1 VKQYAAADYDS
12 RAVEAARR
20 VLIELMRVLGEYDEE
35 IAVVGGWVPPL
46 LMPGAGHIG
55 STDVDLALDHEAL
68 QEPRYATLRALLE
81 RSGYYADE
89 EQNYVFYRDVTLD
102 DGAEPDP
109 VVVEVD
115 LVAAEYGLAGG
126 RRQSQPVQDLR
137 ARKARGADLLFD
149 RGLAEEVPVEG
160 PLPSGAT
167 LRTRV
172 RVAGPVPFL
181 VMKANAIARRDKP
194 KDAYDV
200 WFLLSNHKAGLEG
213 LAAAVAEHADHGLVQ
228 EALGHLADAFAS
240 VDHVGPRAVAEFLEL
255 EPGTEEYD
263 RVRQDAYQRTRYI
276 LQRLPREGDQSE

>member
-1 VKQYAAADYDS
+1 MKQYAAADYDS

-20 VLIELMRVLGEYDEE
+20 VLLELTRVLGEYDEE

-46 LMPGAGHIG
+46 LMPEAGHIG

-68 QEPRYATLRALLE
+68 QEPGYATLRALLE
-81 RSGYYADE
+81 RSDYYADE
-89 EQNYVFYRDVTLD
+89 EQNYVFYRDVTLG
-102 DGAEPDP
+102 DGLEPDP

-115 LVAAEYGLAGG
+115 LVAAEYGLAGKK
-126 RRQSQPVQDLR
+126 RQSQPVQDLR
-137 ARKARGADLLFD
+137 ARKARGADLVFD
-149 RGLAEEVPVEG
+149 RRLAEEVPVEG
-160 PLPSGAT
+160 PLPDGAI

-200 WFLLSNHKAGLEG
+200 WFLLSNHRAGLDG
-213 LAAAVAEHADHGLVQ
+213 LAAAVAEHADHGLVR

-240 VDHVGPRAVAEFLEL
+240 VDHVGPRAVADFLEL
-255 EPGTEEYD
+255 EPGTDEYD
-263 RVRQDAYQRTRYI
+263 RVRQDAYQRVRFI
-276 LQRLPREGDQSE
+276 LERRPRAGA

>member
-1 VKQYAAADYDS
+1 MKQYAATDYDS

-20 VLIELMRVLGEYDEE
+20 VLLELTRVLGEYEEE

-68 QEPRYATLRALLE
+68 QEPGYSTLRALLE
-81 RSGYYADE
+81 RSDYYADS
-89 EQNYVFYRDVTLD
+89 EQNYVFYRDVALG
-102 DGAEPDP
+102 DGGAPDP

-115 LVAAEYGLAGG
+115 LVAAEYGLAGKK
-126 RRQSQPVQDLR
+126 RQSQPVQDLR
-137 ARKARGADLLFD
+137 ARKARGADLVFD
-149 RGLAEEVPVEG
+149 RGLAEEVRVEG
-160 PLPSGAT
+160 TLPSGAK

-181 VMKANAIARRDKP
+181 VMKAAAIARRDKP
-194 KDAYDV
+194 KDAYDI
-200 WFLLSNHKAGLEG
+200 WFLLSNHEVGIEG

-228 EALGHLADAFAS
+228 EALGHLNDAFAS

-255 EPGTEEYD
+255 APGSEEYD
-263 RVRQDAYQRTRYI
+263 RVRQDAYQRVRYI
-276 LQRLPREGDQSE
+276 LDNTSPS

>member
-1 VKQYAAADYDS
+1 MKQYAATDYDS

-20 VLIELMRVLGEYDEE
+20 VLLELTRVLGEYDEE

-46 LMPGAGHIG
+46 LMPEAGHIG

-68 QEPRYATLRALLE
+68 QEPGYATLRALLE
-81 RSGYYADE
+81 RSDYYADE
-89 EQNYVFYRDVTLD
+89 EQNYVFYRDVTLG
-102 DGAEPDP
+102 DGLEPDP

-115 LVAAEYGLAGG
+115 LVAAEYGLAGKK
-126 RRQSQPVQDLR
+126 RQSQPVQDLR
-137 ARKARGADLLFD
+137 ARKARGADLVFD
-149 RGLAEEVPVEG
+149 RRLAEEVPVEG
-160 PLPSGAT
+160 PLPDGAL

-200 WFLLSNHKAGLEG
+200 WFLLSNHRAGLDG
-213 LAAAVAEHADHGLVQ
+213 LAAAVAEHADHGLVR

-240 VDHVGPRAVAEFLEL
+240 VDHVGPRAVADFLEL
-255 EPGTEEYD
+255 EPGTDEYD
-263 RVRQDAYQRTRYI
+263 RVRQDAYQRVQFI
-276 LQRLPREGDQSE
+276 LER